1 MSEKFVIANDHRGV
15 QLKNEIVQ
23 LLKSKG
29 YSVEDLGTNSE
40 QSVDYPDFALK
51 AAELVS
57 KGKASRGIVICHSGI
72 GVSITAN
79 KVKGVRAA
87 LCQTE
92 EQAELSVRHTNAN
105 ILALPAGFISA
116 DLAKKI
122 TAKWLDAKFEGG
134 RHEARI
140 QKIKSIEDRNCH
152 PETKPPRNP
161 TGFGTV

>member
-1 MSEKFVIANDHRGV
+1 MSEKIVIANDHRGV
-15 QLKNEIVQ
+15 ELKNEIVQ

-29 YSVEDLGTNSE
+29 RQVEDLGTNSD

-51 AAELVS
+51 AADAVAR
-57 KGKASRGIVICHSGI
+57 GKADRGIVICHSGI

-79 KVKGVRAA
+79 KVKGIRAA

-105 ILALPAGFISA
+105 ILALPAGFISKEQ
-116 DLAKKI
+116 AKKI

-134 RHEARI
+134 RHENRI
-140 QKIKSIEDRNCH
+140 QKIKLLEER
-152 PETKPPRNP
+152 K
-161 TGFGTV
+161 

>member
-1 MSEKFVIANDHRGV
+1 MSEKIVIANDHRGIE
-15 QLKNEIVQ
+15 LKNEIIQ

-29 YSVEDLGTNSE
+29 CQVEDLGTNSD

-51 AAELVS
+51 AADAVAR
-57 KGKASRGIVICHSGI
+57 GKADRGIVICHSGI

-79 KVKGVRAA
+79 KVKGIRAA

-105 ILALPAGFISA
+105 ILALPAGFISKEQ
-116 DLAKKI
+116 AKKI

-134 RHEARI
+134 RHENRI
-140 QKIKSIEDRNCH
+140 QKIKLLEER
-152 PETKPPRNP
+152 K
-161 TGFGTV
+161 

>member
-1 MSEKFVIANDHRGV
+1 MAEKFVVANDHRGV

-29 YSVEDLGTNSE
+29 HVVEDVGTNSD

-57 KGKASRGIVICHSGI
+57 KGKADRGIVICHSGI

-92 EQAELSVRHTNAN
+92 EQADLSVRHTNAN
-105 ILALPAGFISA
+105 MLALPAGFISA

-122 TAKWLDAKFEGG
+122 TSRWLDAKFEGG

-140 QKIKSIEDRNCH
+140 QKIKSIEER
-152 PETKPPRNP
+152 K
-161 TGFGTV
+161 